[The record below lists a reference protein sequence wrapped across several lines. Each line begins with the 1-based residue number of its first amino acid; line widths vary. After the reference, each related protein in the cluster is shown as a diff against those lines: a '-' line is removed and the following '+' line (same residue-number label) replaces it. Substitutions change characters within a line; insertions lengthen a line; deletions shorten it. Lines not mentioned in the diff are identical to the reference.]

1 MEMFTNGTLKDIKE
15 QLMSWGASSVTAEI
29 LMSVFDSTDGEGV
42 SWLEFEKVILRI
54 IADKSFDNARP

>member
-29 LMSVFDSTDGEGV
+29 LMSVFDSADGEGV
-42 SWLEFEKVILRI
+42 PWLEFEKVILRI